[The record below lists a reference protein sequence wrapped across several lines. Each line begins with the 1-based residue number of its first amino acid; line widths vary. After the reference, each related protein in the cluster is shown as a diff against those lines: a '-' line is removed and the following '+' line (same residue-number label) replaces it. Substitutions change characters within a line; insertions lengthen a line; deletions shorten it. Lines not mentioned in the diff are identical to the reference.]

1 MGRHSFALAF
11 LRGAAGAPIPF
22 GIDFAANFRNRKG
35 MRPAVQSS
43 LLEGTIEATTQ
54 EGHSQ

>member
-1 MGRHSFALAF
+1 MVRHSFALAF
-11 LRGAAGAPIPF
+11 LRGAAWAPIPSGF
-22 GIDFAANFRNRKG
+22 DFAANFRNRKG
-35 MRPAVQSS
+35 MRPIAQSS